1 VWGDKELGAYYSSYA
16 ATVSAGDAALLVI
29 RGVDGQ
35 ASRYEASSSV
45 NEFEGGASAESCPAC
60 SNGRSV
66 LIGGL
71 KSLTFTTA
79 SLRGA
84 KFVQISYI
92 NRSNH
97 PQTVELRVDGQ
108 LPTRILF
115 PPTGEVQVGSI
126 MIEVESKQAGSVS
139 TLSFLSPDAPGP
151 ALISLSVLAG
161 PQE

>member
-1 VWGDKELGAYYSSYA
+1 
-16 ATVSAGDAALLVI
+16 
-29 RGVDGQ
+29 
-35 ASRYEASSSV
+35 V
-45 NEFEGGASAESCPAC
+45 NEFEGGASAEPCPAC

-66 LIGGL
+66 FISGL
-71 KSLTFTTA
+71 KSLTFKIA
-79 SLRGA
+79 PLRGA

-92 NRSNH
+92 NRTNH

-115 PPTGEVQVGSI
+115 PPTGEEVQVGSI

-161 PQE
+161 TQE